1 MPGHALLA
9 LAMITP
15 MSPVQLADGLRFPE
29 GPAFAA
35 DGSLWCVEL
44 KGGGL
49 CRWTD
54 GILTRIPTGGEPNGI
69 AIDGHGQVWFCDA
82 GNRSVR
88 VHEPRDGS
96 TRSAVDSLD
105 GAALGKPNDLAFDA
119 VGNLL
124 FTCPNDGRQ
133 EPLGYV
139 CCLGLDGMV
148 RRIATGLFFAN
159 GLAFTADGTELV
171 VAETYQQRLWRGRW
185 DAQARRWD
193 GRVWAEG
200 LVGAPGPDGMAFAA
214 DGTLWVAVYGS
225 GQVVAIDRA
234 GRIVRRI
241 DLPGKN
247 PTNCAFD
254 PSGRLG
260 LVVTEAEHGLLL
272 SLPEIAGGV
281 HLFAGAA

>member
-1 MPGHALLA
+1 MK
-9 LAMITP
+9 I
-15 MSPVQLADGLRFPE
+15 LADGLRFPE

-49 CRWTD
+49 CRWRD
-54 GILTRIPTGGEPNGI
+54 GILTRIATGGEPNGI
-69 AIDGHGQVWFCDA
+69 AIDRHGQVWFCDA
-82 GNRSVR
+82 GQRSVR
-88 VHEPRDGS
+88 VHDPRDGS
-96 TRSAVDSLD
+96 TCTAVERID
-105 GAALGKPNDLAFDA
+105 GAELGKPNDLAFDTA
-119 VGNLL
+119 GNLL

-133 EPLGYV
+133 DPRGYV
-139 CCLGLDGMV
+139 CCLGPDGAV
-148 RRIATGLFFAN
+148 TRIASGMNFAN
-159 GLAFTADGTELV
+159 GLAFTAGGGELV
-171 VAETYQQRLWRGRW
+171 IAETYKQRLWRGRW
-185 DAQARRWD
+185 DTAARRWD

-214 DGTLWVAVYGS
+214 EGTLWVAVYGS
-225 GQVVAIDRA
+225 GQVVAVDPA

-260 LVVTEAEHGLLL
+260 LVVTEAERGELL
-272 SLPEIAGGV
+272 SLMGVGVGIA
-281 HLFAGAA
+281 LFPGRTEVRPPGRLKPALRGEA